1 MVTGPQISLKNISLS
16 FGEEP
21 VFEKLNLLIHPRDRI
36 ALVGRNGSG
45 KSTLLKVLQGLVS
58 QDEGERML
66 SKGLS
71 IGYMEQDPILC
82 EFSTLNEYVIAL
94 LAIPELEETS
104 KSTLVSRLIS
114 SLHDAKISVIEIG
127 GITSCSSIK

>member
-45 KSTLLKVLQGLVS
+45 KTTLLKVLQGLVA
-58 QDEGERML
+58 QDQGERIL

-82 EFSTLNEYVIAL
+82 EFSTLNEYVYSGA
-94 LAIPELEETS
+94 
-104 KSTLVSRLIS
+104 
-114 SLHDAKISVIEIG
+114 
-127 GITSCSSIK
+127 